1 VEELLLIIKTFLA
14 KFTKHKDRIMFKRN
28 KYLKKRK
35 RIGVILVYIS
45 IFSVHLN
52 EISIDD
58 FIANF
63 MVLTTLI
70 FVNLK
75 LHLLIKLFF
84 SKIINMLL

>member
-1 VEELLLIIKTFLA
+1 
-14 KFTKHKDRIMFKRN
+14 MFKRN